1 MEERSY
7 ERRNLP
13 TEDEIKNELY
23 QYTIKPY
30 ITTSDDGQMCCIT
43 EQMAITLINEYCTS
57 LLKSKFTCLSPI
69 WILHRISENS
79 NNPKINKYQ
88 VLKVK
93 TILAFSFGC
102 FFLYKTITFFIC
114 FRFPLNYHYHL
125 R

>member
-1 MEERSY
+1 MEEKSY

-13 TEDEIKNELY
+13 TEDEIKHELY

-30 ITTSDDGQMCCIT
+30 IITGNDGQMCCIT
-43 EQMAITLINEYCTS
+43 EQMAITVVNEYCTS

-79 NNPKINKYQ
+79 NNTKVNKYQ

-93 TILAFSFGC
+93 TILAFLCGF
-102 FFLYKTITFFIC
+102 FFLYKTITF
-114 FRFPLNYHYHL
+114 LNMF
-125 R
+125 